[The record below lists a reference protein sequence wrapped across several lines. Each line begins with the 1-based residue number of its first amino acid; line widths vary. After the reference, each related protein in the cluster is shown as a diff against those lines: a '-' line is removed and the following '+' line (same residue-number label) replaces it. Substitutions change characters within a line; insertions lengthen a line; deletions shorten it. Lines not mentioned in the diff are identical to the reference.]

1 MHDYTTLSL
10 AVEDGL
16 ATITLDRA
24 EAANAI
30 DRAMALDLMH
40 AAIRCDE
47 DPEIRA
53 VLITGSGRFFCAGG
67 DLKSFAAA
75 GEGIPA
81 HLKELTTYLHAGVS
95 RFTRMNPPVIGA
107 VNGMAAGAGM
117 SLACSCDIVLAAES
131 AAFTMGYTRV
141 GLTPDGSSTYFLAK
155 AVGLKKALDLTLTN
169 RMLSASEAEA
179 FGIVSRVVADDT
191 LAEEATALG
200 KQLAAGATL
209 ALGAAKRLLHSGWSE
224 TLETQMELET
234 RAIADAARTAD
245 AQEGIAAFIEKRDA
259 NFKGS

>member
-1 MHDYTTLSL
+1 MHDYTTLRL
-10 AVEDGL
+10 TVKDGL
-16 ATITLDRA
+16 ATITLDRP

-30 DRAMALDLMH
+30 DLAMGLDLMH
-40 AAIRCDE
+40 AALRCDE

-53 VLITGSGRFFCAGG
+53 VLLTGSGRFFCAGG

-75 GEGIPA
+75 GESMPA
-81 HLKELTTYLHAGVS
+81 HLKEVTTYLHAGVS
-95 RFTRMNPPVIGA
+95 RCIRMDPPVSGA

-117 SLACSCDIVLAAES
+117 SLASSCDVVLAAES
-131 AAFTMGYTRV
+131 AAFTMAYTRV

-179 FGIVSRVVADDT
+179 FGIVSRVVADDALMT
-191 LAEEATALG
+191 EATTLG
-200 KQLAAGATL
+200 KQLAAGPTR
-209 ALGAAKRLLHSGWSE
+209 ALGAAKRLLHTGWNE

-245 AQEGIAAFIEKRDA
+245 AQEGIAAFIEKRDPH
-259 NFKGS
+259 FTGR